1 MQMPNTSYLYANKEF
16 RNRTTDKRETNES
29 DTEKIKTIICQIN
42 YYFAESIADSPVT
55 VPVTVHV
62 PMYFIPTPLYDA
74 EEKITNQSPVGTV
87 SLYVKHEKSY
97 DGEPSI
103 NTYIELKTP
112 EGSEYQ
118 SLMELVNKDNTTAYY
133 VRPEIQALIV
143 NWPQI
148 KKEYDATRDRIV
160 GEYEK
165 NVQPAIQNF
174 NLYPGRPLVKE
185 NEAEELDE
193 NVIE

>member
-1 MQMPNTSYLYANKEF
+1 
-16 RNRTTDKRETNES
+16 
-29 DTEKIKTIICQIN
+29 
-42 YYFAESIADSPVT
+42 
-55 VPVTVHV
+55 
-62 PMYFIPTPLYDA
+62 
-74 EEKITNQSPVGTV
+74 
-87 SLYVKHEKSY
+87 
-97 DGEPSI
+97 
-103 NTYIELKTP
+103 
-112 EGSEYQ
+112 
-118 SLMELVNKDNTTAYY
+118 MELVNKDNTTAYY

-148 KKEYDATRDRIV
+148 KKEYDITRDRIV